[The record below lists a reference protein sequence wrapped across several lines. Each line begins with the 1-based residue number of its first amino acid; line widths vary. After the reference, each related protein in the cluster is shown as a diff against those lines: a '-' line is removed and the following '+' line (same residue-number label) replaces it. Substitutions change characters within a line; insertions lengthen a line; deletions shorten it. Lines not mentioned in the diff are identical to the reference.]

1 MKIRHFLWIC
11 VAILTVAC
19 NKEEDPINNPP
30 IDYPLDPP
38 ISETL
43 LNLSDLKVGQQ
54 SMFVKYI
61 SSCDSLEEKFEYTG
75 DTLIVEVVEEGGALF
90 LKEYYTKN
98 SPMYIDTFISNDPI
112 LYPVE
117 GIEDNVLITERAYS
131 SLFYFYGNDTIRLNR
146 QYDVD
151 LVQQG
156 CKLMI
161 ESSPFIGDEIGV
173 VNDFQFG
180 DIEVNNKTV
189 VSCVPMI
196 DIDAY
201 LIYNDEQLFLSHT
214 VTIVEFMGFIEEF
227 IAGWELI
234 EP

>member
-1 MKIRHFLWIC
+1 MKTRYFLWIC
-11 VAILTVAC
+11 VLAILAAC
-19 NKEEDPINNPP
+19 GKEDSIINPP
-30 IDYPLDPP
+30 IDESDDP
-38 ISETL
+38 ISEEVVNFS
-43 LNLSDLKVGQQ
+43 NLKAGQQ

-61 SSCDSLEEKFEYTG
+61 SSCDSLEEKFEYTR
-75 DTLIVEVVEEGGALF
+75 DTLVVEVVEQGGELF
-90 LKEYYTKN
+90 LKEYYTEY
-98 SPMYIDTFISNDPI
+98 SPMYLDTFISNDPV
-112 LYPVE
+112 LYPVR
-117 GIEDNVLITERAYS
+117 GIENNVLIPERINS

-146 QYDVD
+146 EYDVD

-161 ESSPFIGDEIGV
+161 DSSPFIGDEIGV

-180 DIEVNNKTV
+180 DIEVKNKTV
-189 VSCVPMI
+189 VSCVPMV